1 MEVLLPD
8 AGIGISANAAMPCTM
23 TEFER
28 AMRPGEQLMLTRLA
42 MLSFLES
49 VFAADPARRAQMEI
63 FLTRELAEEQSSVVL
78 SM

>member
-1 MEVLLPD
+1 MLLPD
-8 AGIGISANAAMPCTM
+8 ADIGISTDAAMPCTM

-28 AMRPGEQLMLTRLA
+28 AMRPGEQQMLTRLA

-49 VFAADPARRAQMEI
+49 VFAADPARRAQMES
-63 FLTRELAEEQSSVVL
+63 FLTRELALEQSSVVL

>member
-1 MEVLLPD
+1 
-8 AGIGISANAAMPCTM
+8 M

-28 AMRPGEQLMLTRLA
+28 AMRPGEQQMLTRLA

-49 VFAADPARRAQMEI
+49 VFAADPARRAQMET
-63 FLTRELAEEQSSVVL
+63 FLISELAQEQSSVLL